1 MFSVFDCNRDSRL
14 EGGGKTDGAREWE
27 GAILIA
33 AVRSTVAE
41 WVDRRGLFQS
51 GPRWRLL
58 PARAMPL
65 CVATCARSR

>member
-1 MFSVFDCNRDSRL
+1 MVL
-14 EGGGKTDGAREWE
+14 ENWE

-33 AVRSTVAE
+33 AVRRMVAE

-58 PARAMPL
+58 PARAMP
-65 CVATCARSR
+65 TCAATRACSR